1 MFTAESQRTQ
11 RFRRERPWP
20 ARSKLRIVLAGFYRE
35 RLISVAFFSPL
46 RVELFVTVNAKTSSP
61 VQTSSFSRL
70 TKIFQP
76 APSADFQITDP
87 AEISNEYRRWQKRVL
102 FSSIVGYATFY
113 FVRKNL
119 SIAMPV
125 MEKSLG
131 IQKTQLGLFLTMH
144 GLLYGVSKFANGFL
158 GDRANARVMMV
169 SGLAM
174 SAILNVLFGFNST
187 VIALG
192 VIWTLNG
199 WFQGMGF
206 PPCARLMANWFSPQE
221 LATKFSLWNM
231 SHPIGGALVVIL
243 CGYLV
248 GFNWRLCFFI
258 PAIIALGCAAFLWF
272 TLPDTPPSVGLPEV
286 AGTQTELQSEDSRAE
301 FKRFVID
308 HVFRNKFIWIVS
320 FANFFVY
327 IIRYAVLDWG
337 PTLLTESKHIQIT
350 HAAWMVAGFEFCG
363 LFGAVIGG
371 WLTDRWFG
379 GRAVRVCL
387 IYMILA
393 GVSVWLFWRIPGQSE
408 LATAALLG
416 AAGFFIYGP
425 QCLLAVAAANLA
437 TKKAAATAIGL
448 TSIFG
453 YASTVLS
460 GWGLGALV
468 QHYGWNIAFE
478 GLIIVAALGSL
489 LFALA
494 WRAKA
499 HGYPN
504 QEAGGKGRRQ
514 GQEAGA
520 GG

>member
-1 MFTAESQRTQ
+1 MTMNSETPSAL
-11 RFRRERPWP
+11 P
-20 ARSKLRIVLAGFYRE
+20 
-35 RLISVAFFSPL
+35 
-46 RVELFVTVNAKTSSP
+46 
-61 VQTSSFSRL
+61 TSSFARFISIL
-70 TKIFQP
+70 QP
-76 APSADFQITDP
+76 APAADFEITDP
-87 AEISNEYRRWQKRVL
+87 TEIASEYRRWQRRVL
-102 FSSIVGYATFY
+102 VSSIIGYATFY

-119 SIAMPV
+119 SVAMPV

-131 IQKTQLGLFLTMH
+131 IHKTQLGLFLTMH

-158 GDRANARVMMV
+158 GDRANARVLMV

-192 VIWTLNG
+192 IIWTLNG

-206 PPCARLMANWFSPQE
+206 PPCARLMANWFSPKQ

-231 SHPIGGALVVIL
+231 SHPIGGGLVVIM

-248 GFNWRLCFFI
+248 GINWRLAFFI
-258 PAIIALGCAAFLWF
+258 PAALALACTVFLWF

-286 AGTQTELQSEDSRAE
+286 EGTQTGAQDEPQNKDLDKRSKQEASRE
-301 FKRFVID
+301 FRLFVYE
-308 HVFRNKFIWIVS
+308 HVFRNKYIWIVS

-337 PTLLTESKHIQIT
+337 PTLLTESKHIKIA
-350 HAAWMVAGFEFCG
+350 HAGWMVGGFEFFG

-371 WLTDRWFG
+371 WLTDKYFG

-393 GVSVWLFWRIPGQSE
+393 GVSVFLFWRIPGQSE
-408 LATAALLG
+408 LGTAALLG
-416 AAGFFIYGP
+416 GAGFFIYGP
-425 QCLLAVAAANLA
+425 QCLLAVTAANLA

-453 YASTVLS
+453 YLSTVLS

-468 QHYGWNIAFE
+468 QHYGWNVAFE

-499 HGYPN
+499 DGYEN
-504 QEAGGKGRRQ
+504 G
-514 GQEAGA
+514 
-520 GG
+520 

>member
-1 MFTAESQRTQ
+1 MTINADTPRTVSISLS
-11 RFRRERPWP
+11 
-20 ARSKLRIVLAGFYRE
+20 AR
-35 RLISVAFFSPL
+35 VAA
-46 RVELFVTVNAKTSSP
+46 V
-61 VQTSSFSRL
+61 
-70 TKIFQP
+70 FQP
-76 APSADFQITDP
+76 ASAADFDITDP
-87 AEISNEYRRWQKRVL
+87 EEIASEYRRWQRRVL
-102 FSSIVGYATFY
+102 FSSIIGYATFY

-125 MEKSLG
+125 MESSLG

-158 GDRANARVMMV
+158 GDRANARVLMV

-174 SAILNVLFGFNST
+174 SAILNVLFGFSST

-206 PPCARLMANWFSPQE
+206 PPCARLMSNWFSPKE

-231 SHPIGGALVVIL
+231 SHPIGGGLIVVI

-248 GFNWRLCFFI
+248 GINWRLCFFV
-258 PAIIALGCAAFLWF
+258 PAALALACASFLWF

-286 AGTQTELQSEDSRAE
+286 EGTGRRVTKKESSKE
-301 FKRFVID
+301 FKLFIYEQ
-308 HVFRNKFIWIVS
+308 VFRNKYIWIVS

-337 PTLLTESKHIQIT
+337 PTLLTESKHIKIA
-350 HAAWMVAGFEFCG
+350 HAGWMVAGFEFFG
-363 LFGAVIGG
+363 LVGALMGG
-371 WLTDRWFG
+371 WLTDKYFA
-379 GRAVRVCL
+379 GRAIRVCL

-393 GVSVWLFWRIPGQSE
+393 GVSVFLFWRLPAQSE
-408 LATAALLG
+408 LSTAALLG

-437 TKKAAATAIGL
+437 TRKAAATAIGL

-468 QHYGWNIAFE
+468 QHYGWNVAFE
-478 GLIIVAALGSL
+478 GLIIVAVFGSL
-489 LFALA
+489 LFASA
-494 WRAKA
+494 WGAKA
-499 HGYPN
+499 HGYA
-504 QEAGGKGRRQ
+504 EG
-514 GQEAGA
+514 
-520 GG
+520 

>member
-1 MFTAESQRTQ
+1 M
-11 RFRRERPWP
+11 
-20 ARSKLRIVLAGFYRE
+20 
-35 RLISVAFFSPL
+35 SVTP
-46 RVELFVTVNAKTSSP
+46 ETSLL
-61 VQTSSFSRL
+61 SRL
-70 TKIFQP
+70 AFIFQP
-76 APSADFQITDP
+76 APAADFKITGTADI
-87 AEISNEYRRWQKRVL
+87 ASEYRRWQRRVL
-102 FSSIVGYATFY
+102 VSSIIGYATFY

-119 SIAMPV
+119 SIAMPA
-125 MEKSLG
+125 MESSLG

-158 GDRANARVMMV
+158 GDRANARVLMV

-174 SAILNVLFGFNST
+174 SAILNLLFGFSST

-192 VIWTLNG
+192 LIWTLNG

-206 PPCARLMANWFSPQE
+206 PPCARLMSNWFSPKQ

-231 SHPIGGALVVIL
+231 SHPLGGGLIVII

-248 GFNWRLCFFI
+248 GINWRFCFFV
-258 PAIIALGCAAFLWF
+258 PAALALACAVFLWF
-272 TLPDTPPSVGLPEV
+272 ALPDTPPSVGLPEV
-286 AGTQTELQSEDSRAE
+286 EGTGVTNQESSRE
-301 FKRFVID
+301 FRLFIYER
-308 HVFRNKFIWIVS
+308 VFRNKYIWIVS

-337 PTLLTESKHIQIT
+337 PTLLTQSRHIRIA
-350 HAAWMVAGFEFCG
+350 HAGWMVAGFEFFG
-363 LFGAVIGG
+363 LIGALIGG
-371 WLTDRWFG
+371 WLTDKYFG

-393 GVSVWLFWRIPGQSE
+393 GVSIFLFWRIPGQSE
-408 LATAALLG
+408 LGTAALLG

-437 TKKAAATAIGL
+437 TKRAAASAIGL

-468 QHYGWNIAFE
+468 QHYGWDVAFE
-478 GLIIVAALGSL
+478 GLIIVAVLGSL
-489 LFALA
+489 LFTLA
-494 WRAKA
+494 WGAKA
-499 HGYPN
+499 HGYD
-504 QEAGGKGRRQ
+504 
-514 GQEAGA
+514 
-520 GG
+520 

>member
-1 MFTAESQRTQ
+1 MSIDPETSLLS
-11 RFRRERPWP
+11 RF
-20 ARSKLRIVLAGFYRE
+20 AL
-35 RLISVAFFSPL
+35 
-46 RVELFVTVNAKTSSP
+46 
-61 VQTSSFSRL
+61 
-70 TKIFQP
+70 IFQP
-76 APSADFQITDP
+76 APAADLKITGS
-87 AEISNEYRRWQKRVL
+87 AEIASEYRRWQRRVL
-102 FSSIVGYATFY
+102 ISSIIGYATFY

-125 MEKSLG
+125 MESSLG
-131 IQKTQLGLFLTMH
+131 IRKTQLGLFLTMH

-158 GDRANARVMMV
+158 GDRANARVLMV

-174 SAILNVLFGFNST
+174 SAILNVLFGFSST

-192 VIWTLNG
+192 LIWTLNG

-206 PPCARLMANWFSPQE
+206 PPCARLMSNWFSPKQ

-231 SHPIGGALVVIL
+231 SHPLGGGLIVII

-248 GFNWRLCFFI
+248 AINWRFCFFV
-258 PAIIALGCAAFLWF
+258 PAALALACAVFLWF
-272 TLPDTPPSVGLPEV
+272 ALPDTPPSVGLPEV
-286 AGTQTELQSEDSRAE
+286 EGTGPLTSADAAVPAQNPEQSGVANQKSSRE
-301 FKRFVID
+301 FRLFVYE
-308 HVFRNKFIWIVS
+308 HVFRNKYIWLVS

-337 PTLLTESKHIQIT
+337 PTLLTQSKHIKIA
-350 HAAWMVAGFEFCG
+350 HAGWMVAGFEFFG
-363 LFGAVIGG
+363 LIGALIGG
-371 WLTDRWFG
+371 WLTDKYFG

-387 IYMILA
+387 IYMMLA
-393 GVSVWLFWRIPGQSE
+393 GVSIFLFWRIPGQSE
-408 LATAALLG
+408 LSTAALLG

-468 QHYGWNIAFE
+468 QHYGWNVAFE
-478 GLIIVAALGSL
+478 GLIIVAVFGSL

-494 WRAKA
+494 WGAKA
-499 HGYPN
+499 HGYA
-504 QEAGGKGRRQ
+504 EG
-514 GQEAGA
+514 
-520 GG
+520 

>member
-1 MFTAESQRTQ
+1 M
-11 RFRRERPWP
+11 
-20 ARSKLRIVLAGFYRE
+20 
-35 RLISVAFFSPL
+35 
-46 RVELFVTVNAKTSSP
+46 SSETP
-61 VQTSSFSRL
+61 SAVPTSSFARFIS
-70 TKIFQP
+70 IFQP
-76 APSADFQITDP
+76 APAADFQITDR
-87 AEISNEYRRWQKRVL
+87 AEITSEYRRWQRRVL
-102 FSSIVGYATFY
+102 VSSIIGYATFY

-158 GDRANARVMMV
+158 GDRANARVLMV

-174 SAILNVLFGFNST
+174 SAILNVLFGFSST

-192 VIWTLNG
+192 IIWTLNG

-206 PPCARLMANWFSPQE
+206 PPCARLMANWFSPKQ

-231 SHPIGGALVVIL
+231 SHPIGGGLVVIL

-248 GFNWRLCFFI
+248 VINWRLAFFV
-258 PAIIALGCAAFLWF
+258 PAALALACAVFLWF

-286 AGTQTELQSEDSRAE
+286 EGTRIGSQDAPQNKELDEGSKKEASRE
-301 FKRFVID
+301 FRLFVYE
-308 HVFRNKFIWIVS
+308 HVFRNKYIWIVS
-320 FANFFVY
+320 VANFFVY

-337 PTLLTESKHIQIT
+337 PTLLTESKHIKIA
-350 HAAWMVAGFEFCG
+350 HAGWMVAGFEFGG

-371 WLTDRWFG
+371 WLTDKYFG

-393 GVSVWLFWRIPGQSE
+393 GVSVFLFWRIPGQSE
-408 LATAALLG
+408 LATAGLLG

-425 QCLLAVAAANLA
+425 QCLLAVTAANLA

-468 QHYGWNIAFE
+468 QHYGWNVAFA

-499 HGYPN
+499 NGY
-504 QEAGGKGRRQ
+504 EQ
-514 GQEAGA
+514 G
-520 GG
+520 

>member
-1 MFTAESQRTQ
+1 MN
-11 RFRRERPWP
+11 
-20 ARSKLRIVLAGFYRE
+20 
-35 RLISVAFFSPL
+35 
-46 RVELFVTVNAKTSSP
+46 VNPETP
-61 VQTSSFSRL
+61 NTITTSSFARL
-70 TKIFQP
+70 AGIFQP
-76 APSADFQITDP
+76 APAADFKITGSE
-87 AEISNEYRRWQKRVL
+87 EIASEYRRWQRRVL
-102 FSSIVGYATFY
+102 ISSIIGYATFY

-125 MEKSLG
+125 MESSLG

-158 GDRANARVMMV
+158 GDRANARVLMV

-174 SAILNVLFGFNST
+174 SALLNVLFGFSST

-192 VIWTLNG
+192 LIWTLNG

-206 PPCARLMANWFSPQE
+206 PPCARLMSNWFSPKE

-231 SHPIGGALVVIL
+231 SHPLGGGLIVII

-248 GFNWRLCFFI
+248 AINWRLCFFV
-258 PAIIALGCAAFLWF
+258 PAALALACAVFLWF
-272 TLPDTPPSVGLPEV
+272 ALPDTPPSVGLPEV
-286 AGTQTELQSEDSRAE
+286 EGTGVTNQKSSRE
-301 FKRFVID
+301 FRLFIYE
-308 HVFRNKFIWIVS
+308 HVFRNKYIWIVS
-320 FANFFVY
+320 LANFFVY

-337 PTLLTESKHIQIT
+337 PTLLTQSKHIKIA
-350 HAAWMVAGFEFCG
+350 HAGWMVAGFEFFG
-363 LFGAVIGG
+363 LIGALIGG
-371 WLTDRWFG
+371 WLTDKYFG

-393 GVSVWLFWRIPGQSE
+393 GVSIFLFWRIPGQSE
-408 LATAALLG
+408 LGTAALLG

-437 TKKAAATAIGL
+437 TKRAAATAIGL

-468 QHYGWNIAFE
+468 QHYGWNVAFE
-478 GLIIVAALGSL
+478 GLIIVAVFGSL

-494 WRAKA
+494 WGAKA
-499 HGYPN
+499 HGYA
-504 QEAGGKGRRQ
+504 EG
-514 GQEAGA
+514 
-520 GG
+520 

>member
-1 MFTAESQRTQ
+1 M
-11 RFRRERPWP
+11 
-20 ARSKLRIVLAGFYRE
+20 
-35 RLISVAFFSPL
+35 
-46 RVELFVTVNAKTSSP
+46 TVNAESSSA
-61 VQTSSFSRL
+61 VQNSPSGRL
-70 TKIFQP
+70 AKIFQP
-76 APSADFQITDP
+76 APPAAFELTDP
-87 AEISNEYRRWQKRVL
+87 EEIAKEYRRWQKRVL
-102 FSSIVGYATFY
+102 VSSIIGYATFY

-119 SIAMPV
+119 SIAMPA
-125 MEKSLG
+125 MESGLG
-131 IQKTQLGLFLTMH
+131 IHKTQLGLFLTMH

-158 GDRANARVMMV
+158 GDRVNARVLMV

-174 SAILNVLFGFNST
+174 SAILNLLFGFSST

-192 VIWTLNG
+192 IIWTLNG

-206 PPCARLMANWFSPQE
+206 PPCARLMTNWFSPKE
-221 LATKFSLWNM
+221 LATKFSIWNM
-231 SHPIGGALVVIL
+231 SHPVGGGLIVIL

-248 GFNWRLCFFI
+248 GINWRLAFFV
-258 PAIIALGCAAFLWF
+258 PALIALACAAFLWL

-286 AGTQTELQSEDSRAE
+286 AGTESESQSHESREE

-308 HVFRNKFIWIVS
+308 HVFRNKYIWIVS
-320 FANFFVY
+320 LANFFVY

-350 HAAWMVAGFEFCG
+350 HAGWMVGGFEFCG
-363 LFGAVIGG
+363 LLGAVIGG
-371 WLTDRWFG
+371 WLTDRYFG

-387 IYMILA
+387 FYMLLT
-393 GVSVWLFWRIPGQSE
+393 GVSVFLFWKIPGQSE
-408 LATAALLG
+408 FATAALLG

-425 QCLLAVAAANLA
+425 QCLLAVTAANLA

-468 QHYGWNIAFE
+468 QHYGWNLAFE
-478 GLIIVAALGSL
+478 GLIVVAALGSFT
-489 LFALA
+489 FALA

-499 HGYPN
+499 HGYGE
-504 QEAGGKGRRQ
+504 Q
-514 GQEAGA
+514 
-520 GG
+520 